1 MDEDL
6 RERVGALHAEAVAA
20 RDYKMAAICLI
31 ALGETDSNPA
41 WHFHDYDFRQRLA
54 AMTTEDATRLC
65 VSAMSSAEAANPEE
79 VSNGNDD

>member
-1 MDEDL
+1 MHEDL
-6 RERVGALHAEAVAA
+6 RERVGALHAEAIAA

-54 AMTTEDATRLC
+54 AMTAEDAVRMC
-65 VSAMSSAEAANPEE
+65 VSALSSAEDDKPEA
-79 VSNGNDD
+79 VGDG